1 MTEDLRRIEAKRRG
15 IVQWEPGQTLIKAS
29 ELSYDREIA
38 RGNYGTV
45 YKGRCRGFPVA
56 IKLLHNQHLIEPKI
70 EELKREVEIM
80 SSLRHP
86 CILLF
91 MGVCTEKDN
100 LAVVMEYVDGRDLES
115 IVHDKDVVMT
125 TAQQLLIAK
134 GIAQG
139 MNWLHCL
146 KPEPIIHRD
155 LKPPNVLVT
164 KDFEVRVCDFGLSC
178 VKEKFDPKAP
188 PKDKAVGTPVWMS
201 PEILCGLPASEKSDV
216 YAFGLVLWELFTRK
230 ERPFAHVTSFSEFCD
245 DVIDRNVRPT
255 LPDEVPKHIR
265 RLIKACWHGDM
276 DKRPS
281 FEQILEK
288 IDELVVTNS
297 IKDKVARN
305 LWKILKE
312 TETASHYPFYAEW
325 DNFIEV
331 LCGALGLPLD
341 TIPPESTIYQCAKA
355 ILAEEERDLT
365 SSDAAKKFLVSCESF
380 GRFVD
385 VFGPLRSDIL
395 SNFDELCRTGCFH
408 GSIDAK
414 EAERRLTGQRSGCYL
429 VRLSSK
435 DNCIAITKRHKHGFN
450 HQRAFRNEKG
460 FNIQIGT
467 KCHLFP
473 SLLAFLNSPQARS
486 KKDGLYLKCPCFTD
500 SKFAQIHKKGAEERE
515 VSYVGLDYIREGLR
529 NAKVSSSSNIYGSS
543 TNNNNGN
550 SDNHHHHHHHDG
562 GGHAPTISSHSASN
576 SNLVS
581 HSPIYGSEPQVVVE
595 EEKIRKKKK
604 RLSWRKSKNYE

>member
-1 MTEDLRRIEAKRRG
+1 MKNAQQMVGDMNDDLKRIEARRRG
-15 IVQWEPGQTLIKAS
+15 GLQWEPGQTGIKAS

-45 YKGRCRGFPVA
+45 YKGKCRGFPVA
-56 IKLLHNQHLIEPKI
+56 IKLLHNQHLNEPKI

-115 IVHDKDVVMT
+115 IIHDKDVGLT

-164 KDFEVRVCDFGLSC
+164 KDFEVKVCDFGLSC

-216 YAFGLVLWELFTRK
+216 YAYGLVLWELFTRK

-245 DVIDRNVRPT
+245 DVIDRNVRPI
-255 LPDEVPKHIR
+255 LPDDVPKHIR

-312 TETASHYPFYAEW
+312 TETASHYPFFAEW

-331 LCGALGLPLD
+331 LCGALGLPAP
-341 TIPPESTIYQCAKA
+341 ISPESTTHQCAKA

-365 SSDAAKKFLVSCESF
+365 SSDAAKKFLISCENF

-414 EAERRLTGQRSGCYL
+414 EAERRLTGARNGSYL
-429 VRLSSK
+429 IRLSSK
-435 DNCIAITKRHKHGFN
+435 DNCITITKRHKHGFN

-460 FNIQIGT
+460 FNIQIGA
-467 KCHLFP
+467 KVYSFA
-473 SLLAFLNSPQARS
+473 SLLLFLGSTQARS
-486 KKDGLYLKCPCFTD
+486 KKEGLYLKHPCFTD
-500 SKFAQIHKKGAEERE
+500 SRFAQIHKKGAEERE
-515 VSYVGLDYIREGLR
+515 VDYVGMDYIREGVR
-529 NAKVSSSSNIYGSS
+529 NNKLMEGNSSAAAAGGGGGSNILHGGSNVHAA
-543 TNNNNGN
+543 THG
-550 SDNHHHHHHHDG
+550 DG
-562 GGHAPTISSHSASN
+562 HGRDD
-576 SNLVS
+576 VVV
-581 HSPIYGSEPQVVVE
+581 VVVE
-595 EEKIRKKKK
+595 EKKKK
-604 RLSWRKSKNYE
+604 RRSWRKSKNLDTM